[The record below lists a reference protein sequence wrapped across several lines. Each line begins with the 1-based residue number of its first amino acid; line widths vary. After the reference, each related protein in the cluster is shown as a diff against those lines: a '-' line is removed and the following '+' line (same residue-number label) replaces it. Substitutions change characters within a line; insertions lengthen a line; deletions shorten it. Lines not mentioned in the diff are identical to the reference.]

1 MIFGKRKDMPVKV
14 ETKSEQCPI
23 AGESFMV
30 TLDNIEIFRE
40 TPKEEN
46 HSPRQF
52 NQNLLGLVCT
62 YLEAEK
68 RVLNHRSPKHT

>member
-1 MIFGKRKDMPVKV
+1 MPAKV
-14 ETKSEQCPI
+14 ETKSEQDSM
-23 AGESFMV
+23 AGESYMV
-30 TLDNIEIFRE
+30 SLDNIEIFRE

-52 NQNLLGLVCT
+52 NQDLIGLLCA

-68 RVLNHRSPKHT
+68 RVLNHRLP